1 MYQEIYTYLIFVD
14 RNDIYNFTSI
24 RCFKDELNN
33 NLIKEEFLSPGEHYS
48 EFSWVIFEEGR
59 MIQG

>member
-14 RNDIYNFTSI
+14 RNNIYDFTSI

-33 NLIKEEFLSPGEHYS
+33 HLIKEEFLSPDEHYS
-48 EFSWVIFEEGR
+48 DFSWVIFEEGR

>member
-1 MYQEIYTYLIFVD
+1 LIFVD

-48 EFSWVIFEEGR
+48 DFSWVIFEEGR